1 LAIFGAFLLA
11 ALPLAAADLDEAREL
26 FRSGQYQQCV
36 ATADAEFKERA
47 YSEQWRLLLV
57 EALSAVGRYAE
68 ARTIITNALAQ
79 ETSSIQLRLLAR
91 EVFRSNGEPDKGDAM
106 VREIM
111 DLVPARPWSYR
122 EAPDLVAAGR
132 AALLTGKDP
141 RQVMDRIYALAK
153 KADGSQREVYLAS
166 GELALDKH
174 DFALAAKT
182 FQEGLKKLP
191 NDPDLHQGLAR
202 AYAPSEPALMLAS
215 LEAALKLNSNHV
227 ASLLLLADH
236 RIDAEDYAEADKLL
250 QRACTVNPRDPE
262 TWAYRAVTAH
272 LQNDPAREAV
282 ARQTALKSWT
292 NNPAVPHLIG
302 LKLSQK
308 YRFTEGAALQ
318 REALRFDRKYLPAKA
333 QLAQDLL
340 RLGQEAE
347 GWRLAEEVHDADG
360 YDVNALN
367 LVTLHDTM
375 EKYQTMTNQHF
386 VLRMAPR
393 EAGLYGARA
402 LELLE
407 EARTKLTAKYGFDYA
422 RPVLVEI
429 FADQKDFAVRTF
441 GMPENHGFLGVCFG
455 PVVTANSPA
464 SRPGLRFNWEAVLW
478 HEFTHAVTLQLT
490 RNKMP
495 RWLSEGISVY
505 EERQAHSTWGEHLNP
520 RYREMI
526 IEGEMKPIAKLSAA
540 FLTPRSAL
548 HLQFAYYQSSLV
560 VEFLVD
566 RFAQANLTALLRSLS
581 EGMEINQALEK
592 HTAPMATLEK
602 DFAAYARQ
610 AADLLA
616 PGLDWAKPD
625 LKTKLGADSESAW
638 AAWGKTHP
646 TNFWALTQQAKE
658 SVDEKNWA
666 EAKPALEKLIQLYP
680 GFTGP
685 GCAYALLGET
695 YHALGETN
703 AQRNV
708 LAQWAARDSEA
719 LDAYAPLMELD
730 AGGADWPSVA
740 QNARRYLAVNP
751 LVALPYRYLAQASE
765 AQGQTSA
772 AIEAD
777 RALLQLDPPN
787 PAEAHFHLAQLL
799 HQTGDPAARRHVLQ
813 ALEEAPRYRAALQ
826 LLLRMNSESPPP
838 KASAAAKD
846 AQANP

>member
-1 LAIFGAFLLA
+1 
-11 ALPLAAADLDEAREL
+11 
-26 FRSGQYQQCV
+26 
-36 ATADAEFKERA
+36 
-47 YSEQWRLLLV
+47 
-57 EALSAVGRYAE
+57 
-68 ARTIITNALAQ
+68 
-79 ETSSIQLRLLAR
+79 
-91 EVFRSNGEPDKGDAM
+91 
-106 VREIM
+106 
-111 DLVPARPWSYR
+111 
-122 EAPDLVAAGR
+122 
-132 AALLTGKDP
+132 
-141 RQVMDRIYALAK
+141 
-153 KADGSQREVYLAS
+153 
-166 GELALDKH
+166 
-174 DFALAAKT
+174 
-182 FQEGLKKLP
+182 P

-250 QRACTVNPRDPE
+250 QRACTVNPRHPE
-262 TWAYRAVTAH
+262 AWAYRAVTAH
-272 LQNDPAREAV
+272 LQNDPAREAA

-318 REALRFDRKYLPAKA
+318 QESLRFDRKYLPAKA

-386 VLRMAPR
+386 VLRMTPR
-393 EAGLYGARA
+393 EAALYGARA

-407 EARTKLTAKYGFDYA
+407 EARTKLTAKYGFDYP

-464 SRPGLRFNWEAVLW
+464 SRLGLRFNWEAVLW

-505 EERQAHSTWGEHLNP
+505 EERQAHSTWGEHLQP

-566 RFAQANLTALLRSLS
+566 RFGQAKLTALLHSLS

-625 LKTKLGADSESAW
+625 LKTKLGSDSESAW
-638 AAWGKTHP
+638 AAWAKTHP
-646 TNFWALTQQAKE
+646 TNFWAMTRQAKE

-666 EAKPALEKLIQLYP
+666 EAKLALEKLIQLYP

-685 GCAYALLGET
+685 GCAYALLAET
-695 YHALGETN
+695 CHALGETN

-708 LAQWAARDSEA
+708 LAQWAARDT
-719 LDAYAPLMELD
+719 PLMELD
-730 AGGADWPSVA
+730 AGAADWPSVA

-765 AQGQTSA
+765 AQGQTNA
-772 AIEAD
+772 AIEAG

-787 PAEAHFHLAQLL
+787 PAEVHFHLAQLL

-826 LLLRMNSESPPP
+826 LLLRMSNGAPP
-838 KASAAAKD
+838 AKTG
-846 AQANP
+846 ATEKEAPTP